1 MNNNEFLK
9 QIAESFRRTPEEL
22 IVFISIILAVIG
34 LILILRIIKRI
45 IDRNKLTSAVNKRF
59 EVYITKYLLT
69 KPELDLIDRMSR
81 FLKNPLKKYLLL
93 ANPHTFHICFH
104 LLSGKKK
111 ADKRIRMSLY
121 KKLGFNRFDPNKIPG
136 SSNDIAKGTSA
147 FLISKDKQ
155 TIINGCI
162 SGHLLDAIVF
172 ESLDTPAGFSNNEEV
187 SLITHNYTGLYG
199 FKSRILKKKNKTVY
213 VAHSEDVVRTQHREY
228 FRKKIYLPVL
238 LRREGS
244 KEKLDHA
251 YICDLSAGG
260 LSVTNPEKKYVK
272 EDDLSLFFHEETDKN
287 FHLYGE
293 VVRVSNNNKILHI
306 KFGHVTDSDRD
317 RLVGFIQTKHSV

>member
-9 QIAESFRRTPEEL
+9 QITESFRRTPEEL
-22 IVFISIILAVIG
+22 VVFIGIILAVIA
-34 LILILRIIKRI
+34 LILIFRIIKRI
-45 IDRNKLTSAVNKRF
+45 IDRNKLASAVNKRF
-59 EVYITKYLLT
+59 ESCITKYSLT
-69 KPELDLIDRMSR
+69 KPELGLVDRMSR
-81 FLKNPLKKYLLL
+81 FLKNPIKKYLLL
-93 ANPHTFHICFH
+93 TNPHTFHICFH
-104 LLSGKKK
+104 LLSSKKK

-121 KKLGFNRFDPNKIPG
+121 KKLGFNRSDPNKVPS

-155 TIINGCI
+155 TIINGYV
-162 SGHLLDAIVF
+162 SEHLLDTIGF
-172 ESLDTPAGFSNNEEV
+172 KSLDSHIGFSVNEEV
-187 SLITHNYTGLYG
+187 FLITHNYTGLYG
-199 FKSRILKKKNKTVY
+199 FKTRILKKENKTIY
-213 VAHSEDVVRTQHREY
+213 TAHSEDIVRTQHREY
-228 FRKKIYLPVL
+228 FRKKINLPVL

-272 EDDLSLFFHEETDKN
+272 EDDLSLFFHKEADTS

-293 VVRVSNNNKILHI
+293 VVRVSGNNRILHI
-306 KFGHVTDSDRD
+306 KFGHVTNRDRD
-317 RLVGFIQTKHSV
+317 RLVGFIQAEHPV